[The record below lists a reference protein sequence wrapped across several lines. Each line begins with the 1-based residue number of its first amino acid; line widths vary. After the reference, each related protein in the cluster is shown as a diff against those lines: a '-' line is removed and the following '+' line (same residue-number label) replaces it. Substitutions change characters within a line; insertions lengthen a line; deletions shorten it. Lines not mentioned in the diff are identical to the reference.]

1 MRKIEEKIIDTFN
14 KCINDQNMTKKIFNL
29 SCRDTV
35 TKAKNIVAFE
45 LWGSRLFWF
54 DCETK
59 SFYFSFC
66 GYSTNTTKS
75 RLNAL
80 CQYFYYGGFYQK
92 NWDIFWFK
100 LHNHNVVKIDTSKTY
115 KIIVSSGVVSIEA
128 INESF

>member
-1 MRKIEEKIIDTFN
+1 MRIIEKKIIKTFID
-14 KCINDQNMTKKIFNL
+14 CINDSDNTSKSFNL

-35 TKAKNIVAFE
+35 TMSKNMVAFE
-45 LWGSRLFWF
+45 LWGSRLFWL

-80 CQYFYYGGFYQK
+80 FQYFNYGGFYQK
-92 NWDIFWFK
+92 NWDLFWERNNSFK
-100 LHNHNVVKIDTSKTY
+100 VAKIDTSKTY
-115 KIIVSSGVVSIEA
+115 KIIVSTGVVDIEA
-128 INESF
+128 VN

>member
-1 MRKIEEKIIDTFN
+1 MRTIEKKIIKTFID
-14 KCINDQNMTKKIFNL
+14 CINDSDSTNKTFNL

-35 TKAKNIVAFE
+35 TMSKNMVCFE
-45 LWGSRLFWF
+45 LWGSRLFWL

-80 CQYFYYGGFYQK
+80 FQYFNYGGFYQK
-92 NWDIFWFK
+92 NWDIFWTRNNGFK
-100 LHNHNVVKIDTSKTY
+100 VAKIDTSKTY
-115 KIIVSSGVVSIEA
+115 KIIVSAGVVDIEA
-128 INESF
+128 VN